1 MPAIQSDGC
10 PLHVEIDGPEGAPVL
25 MLSNSLGVNLS
36 MWEPQLAPFMR
47 HFRLVRY
54 DRRGHGRSGVTPGP
68 YTMEQLARDDL
79 AIMDGLGLAKV
90 NFCGISMGGMV
101 AQWLGAFAPERI
113 DKLILSNTNCHYPL
127 KDPWND
133 RIKTIREHGM
143 GAIVDTVLGIWFTKN
158 FHAREPETIKR
169 FREMM
174 VSTPPEGYIA
184 CASAVRDMDHR
195 DIVARIKAP
204 TLLIAGRHDA
214 STTVEA
220 AEFIRDRIPGAKFT
234 ILDAAHIANV
244 EQASAFNAEVLGFLR
259 AYAGRATPA
268 ALPGA

>member
-1 MPAIQSDGC
+1 MPVIHSDGC
-10 PLHVEIDGPEGAPVL
+10 PLHVEVDGPEGAPAL

-36 MWEPQLAPFMR
+36 MWEPQLAPFAR

-113 DKLILSNTNCHYPL
+113 DKLILSNTSCHYPL
-127 KDPWND
+127 KEPWND
-133 RIKTIREHGM
+133 RIKTIRDG
-143 GAIVDTVLGIWFTKN
+143 GIDAIADTVLGIWFTEN

-169 FREMM
+169 FRKMM
-174 VSTPPEGYIA
+174 VSTPLEGYIG
-184 CASAVRDMDHR
+184 CAAAVRDMDHR
-195 DIVARIKAP
+195 DVVAKIKLP
-204 TLLIAGRHDA
+204 TLLIAGRHDG

-220 AEFIRDRIPGAKFT
+220 AEFIHDRIPGAKLT
-234 ILDAAHIANV
+234 ILDAAHISNV
-244 EQASAFNAEVLGFLR
+244 EQAAAFNAEVLGFLR
-259 AYAGRATPA
+259 A
-268 ALPGA
+268 